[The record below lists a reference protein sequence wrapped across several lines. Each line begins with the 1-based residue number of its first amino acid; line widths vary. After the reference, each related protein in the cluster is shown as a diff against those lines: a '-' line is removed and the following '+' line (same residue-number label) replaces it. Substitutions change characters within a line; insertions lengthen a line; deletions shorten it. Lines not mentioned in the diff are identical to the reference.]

1 VVAALVA
8 GCEGECEGE
17 PLDPMPQ
24 PEQAR
29 LSRAPPASSTRT
41 GLRRIPP
48 LLL

>member
-8 GCEGECEGE
+8 GCEGEDE

-41 GLRRIPP
+41 GLRRVAP